1 MKKLMKVVFLKLMFN
16 TKIKLPELHNGIR
29 LLQKKKANLYTVNNL
44 YDKNEYVIHTKNLK

>member
-1 MKKLMKVVFLKLMFN
+1 MKKLMKAVFLKLVFN

-44 YDKNEYVIHTKNLK
+44 YDKNEYVIHIKNLK